1 MSSMTGTPTKVSS
14 TEDGNVSKNIVTKIT
29 NSQLES
35 SIFPTFLNKLF
46 ISKVYSD
53 NQDTAGERREA
64 LSSTFVEH
72 HLSLQEIAE
81 IYPDSYI
88 DINNPAN
95 SDGLSS
101 TEARKRLKDGGP
113 NIIKQSSEGQTSDIV
128 IFLKQF
134 LHKFWILL
142 IGAACLSL
150 VTYFFHL
157 TQGVGDALMLYC
169 ALILFGIV
177 VLMSILSYIQ
187 EKKAMKVL
195 TDFKNLMPS
204 SSHVIRDCQEKIVH
218 SSDLV
223 VGDIIVIDTGSLIPA
238 DCRIILSNG
247 LKIEASAIT
256 GEGIT
261 HEYTHDSC
269 PNNVNIFDARNIA
282 LKGSFCIEGSGIGL
296 VIRTGQYTV
305 LGRVAHIQSK
315 APSNRSRLELEIS
328 NFVTSISIIAVTSAL
343 VFFIIG
349 IGISGFRNMVIH
361 FVTGFVIIIVANIP
375 QGLPAT
381 VMSQLAI
388 IARRMAKMN
397 VFIKKPDIIDEL
409 GATTVI
415 CVDKTGTLTQN
426 NMTLTDLWYN
436 KKHISYHG
444 EMKQPRIRH
453 VMKMCQQRKFQLES
467 PLPDIL
473 SVMSVCNKGVFT
485 KHRSSFKKLSTLLKM
500 RNKSLDSRRPS
511 GPMKKRFTIKNQDTG
526 EETVR
531 EPTIR
536 SVNGSDTNNM
546 ELTIDNLSSDN
557 NSDSDED
564 SFKNSEGQ
572 NNIFSKDG
580 IIGTSCDVALL
591 KYVENTASVEGIRER
606 YHTVFEIPFS
616 SLRRSQFTI
625 ARVLTKNLKNEK
637 EDNKLDAYVVFM
649 KGAPEE
655 VLSRCNKVKIGDE
668 EQDLTEEFKLDC
680 KTAYEHFGNEGKRV
694 IAFAMKHFYAE
705 KKTKFTG
712 DSNNYP
718 KDDLIFLSLSA
729 LIDPPRVEVPVAIK
743 QCKEAGIKI
752 FMMTN
757 DHLTSATATASEI
770 GLVAPVSG
778 DTVINISGDKK
789 NFKRSKKKRPIQLE
803 NQDCAIVVG
812 EQLSKLTSKEWDNL
826 LKHKNII
833 FARTL
838 PFQKLQI
845 VEECQK
851 RGETVAVTVG
861 GSASDVPALVKANV
875 GIVMGKNVSSD
886 LAKTAADIIVT
897 ENNFSSIVKGIEE
910 GRLLFDNLRLSIAYT
925 MAHILAEIFPISLN
939 FLFGMPLGLEP
950 LQILSIDLA
959 SELPPAIS
967 LAYESPE
974 RDIMKTPPR
983 RKSAKLVSYSLLLYS
998 YVFTG
1003 PVISL
1008 GCFFA
1013 YLSVYWSYGINLSD
1027 LVYTEQYWSSNSSN
1041 FTTSTNITF
1050 TGPEQNRIR
1059 GEASASF
1066 HVTLVMSQVL
1076 HLYLCTTRRVSFF
1089 KHGITNLISVFAV
1102 IIEILLLNLF
1112 VFTPTFQY
1120 ILDISTPPTHIWI
1133 FAPIVGFYL
1142 LIFNEFRKYCI
1153 RNIRHGT
1160 LYKILKW

>member
-1 MSSMTGTPTKVSS
+1 MSLMTGTS
-14 TEDGNVSKNIVTKIT
+14 TEVHNNDDNNVNKNIATKLT
-29 NSQLES
+29 N
-35 SIFPTFLNKLF
+35 
-46 ISKVYSD
+46 

-72 HLSLQEIAE
+72 HLSLQEISE

-101 TEARKRLKDGGP
+101 LEARKRLKDGGP
-113 NIIKQSSEGQTSDIV
+113 NIIKQSSSGQSSNII

-157 TQGVGDALMLYC
+157 AQGVADALMLYC

-177 VLMSILSYIQ
+177 FLMSILSFIQ

-204 SSHVIRDCQEKIVH
+204 NSHVIRDCQEKIVH
-218 SSDLV
+218 SRDLV

-256 GEGIT
+256 GEGIM

-269 PNNVNIFDARNIA
+269 PNNVNIFDAKNIA

-315 APSNRSRLELEIS
+315 APSNRSRLEQEIS
-328 NFVTSISIIAVTSAL
+328 NFVTSISIIAISSAL
-343 VFFIIG
+343 AFFIIG
-349 IGISGFRNMVIH
+349 IAVSGFRNMVIH
-361 FVTGFVIIIVANIP
+361 FVTGFVVIIVANVP

-397 VFIKKPDIIDEL
+397 VFIRKPDIIDEL
-409 GATTVI
+409 GATTII

-453 VMKMCQQRKFQLES
+453 VIKMSQQRKFQLEA
-467 PLPDIL
+467 PVPDIL

-485 KHRSSFKKLSTLLKM
+485 KHRSSFKKKSTLLKL
-500 RNKSLDSRRPS
+500 RNKSLDSYKPS
-511 GPMKKRFTIKNQDTG
+511 GIMRKRFTIKNQDTG

-531 EPTIR
+531 DPTIR
-536 SVNGSDTNNM
+536 SGNISDTNNID
-546 ELTIDNLSSDN
+546 IDNLSSN
-557 NSDSDED
+557 NSSDSDEESYKYSD
-564 SFKNSEGQ
+564 EHENTF
-572 NNIFSKDG
+572 FSKDG

-625 ARVLTKNLKNEK
+625 ARVLTKSIDKEKN
-637 EDNKLDAYVVFM
+637 DKLDTFVVFM

-655 VLSRCNKVKIGDE
+655 VLSRCNKVKIGEE
-668 EQDLTEEFKLDC
+668 EQDLTDEFKLDC

-705 KKTKFTG
+705 RKTKFTS
-712 DSNNYP
+712 DSDNYP
-718 KDDLIFLSLSA
+718 KNDLIFLSLSA

-770 GLVAPVSG
+770 GLITPSSN
-778 DTVINISGDKK
+778 DTIININGEKN
-789 NFKRSKKKRPIQLE
+789 NFKKSKKKRTLQSG
-803 NQDCAIVVG
+803 NDNCAIIVG

-886 LAKTAADIIVT
+886 LAKTAADVIVT

-998 YVFTG
+998 YIFTG
-1003 PVISL
+1003 PIISL
-1008 GCFFA
+1008 GCFYA
-1013 YLSVYWSYGINLSD
+1013 YLSVYWSYGITLSD
-1027 LVYTEQYWSSNSSN
+1027 LAYTEEYWTTTSSN
-1041 FTTSTNITF
+1041 FTTSSNITF

-1133 FAPIVGFYL
+1133 FAPMVGFYL

>member
-1 MSSMTGTPTKVSS
+1 MSSKGEVNKS
-14 TEDGNVSKNIVTKIT
+14 GNVSNNIDEVDRSIMEKIT
-29 NSQLES
+29 NNQSES
-35 SIFPTFLNKLF
+35 SIFPTFLNRIF
-46 ISKVYSD
+46 TSKVYIEKGDS
-53 NQDTAGERREA
+53 AGEKREA

-88 DINNPAN
+88 DIEDPTN
-95 SDGLSS
+95 SDGLS
-101 TEARKRLKDGGP
+101 TLEAKKRLKDGGT
-113 NIIKQSSEGQTSDIV
+113 NIIKQESSSKTSSII

-142 IGAACLSL
+142 IGAAFLSL
-150 VTYFFHL
+150 ITYFFHL
-157 TQGVGDALMLYC
+157 ARGDGDSLMLYC
-169 ALILFGIV
+169 AFILIGIV

-195 TDFKNLMPS
+195 TDFKNLLPS
-204 SSHVIRDCQEKIVH
+204 KSHVIRDCQEKIVN
-218 SSDLV
+218 SVELV

-238 DCRIILSNG
+238 DCRILLSNG

-261 HEYTHDSC
+261 YEYTHDPCS
-269 PNNVNIFDARNIA
+269 NNVNIFEARNIA
-282 LKGSFCIEGSGIGL
+282 LKGSFCIEGSGIAL

-315 APSNRSRLELEIS
+315 APSNISRLELEIA
-328 NFVTSISIIAVTSAL
+328 NFVTSISIIAVSMAL
-343 VFFIIG
+343 IFFIIG
-349 IGISGFRNMVIH
+349 IAISGFRNMVIH
-361 FVTGFVIIIVANIP
+361 FVTGFVIIIVANVP

-388 IARRMAKMN
+388 IARRMAKVN
-397 VFIKKPDIIDEL
+397 VYIRKPDIIDEL

-453 VMKMCQQRKFQLES
+453 VIKISQQRRFQLEA

-485 KHRSSFKKLSTLLKM
+485 KHRSSYKKMSTLLRM
-500 RNKSLDSRRPS
+500 RNKSIESRLAS
-511 GPMKKRFTIKNQDTG
+511 GPTKKRFTIKNQDTG

-536 SVNGSDTNNM
+536 SVNVSENNVVDRI
-546 ELTIDNLSSDN
+546 EIDSDN
-557 NSDSDED
+557 NSDSDDESFDKNLED
-564 SFKNSEGQ
+564 GSND
-572 NNIFSKDG
+572 IYSKHG
-580 IIGTSCDVALL
+580 IIGTPCDVALL
-591 KYVENTASVEGIRER
+591 RYVENTASVEGIRER
-606 YHTVFEIPFS
+606 YQTVFEIPFS

-625 ARVLTKNLKNEK
+625 AKVLTKNISKDKVDDL
-637 EDNKLDAYVVFM
+637 DNYVVFM

-655 VLSRCNKVKIGDE
+655 VLSRCSKVKIGDE
-668 EQDLTEEFKLDC
+668 EQELSEEFKLDC

-694 IAFAMKHFYAE
+694 IAFAMKYFHEE
-705 KKTKFTG
+705 KKAKFTS
-712 DSNNYP
+712 DSDNYP
-718 KDDLIFLSLSA
+718 KDELIFLSLSA
-729 LIDPPRVEVPVAIK
+729 LIDPPRLEVPVAIK
-743 QCKEAGIKI
+743 QCKAAGIKV

-770 GLVAPVSG
+770 GLITSTSG
-778 DTVINISGDKK
+778 DTVVNIGPEKK
-789 NFKRSKKKRPIQLE
+789 NKKRNKR
-803 NQDCAIVVG
+803 NQQNTNTDCAIIVG
-812 EQLSKLTSKEWDNL
+812 EQLSKLTPKEWDNL
-826 LKHKNII
+826 LKHNNII

-851 RGETVAVTVG
+851 RGETVTVTVG

-897 ENNFSSIVKGIEE
+897 DDNFSSIIKGIEE
-910 GRLLFDNLRLSIAYT
+910 GRLLFDNLRLSIGYT

-983 RKSAKLVSYSLLLYS
+983 RQSTKLVSYSLLLYS

-1003 PVISL
+1003 PAIGL
-1008 GCFFA
+1008 GCFLA
-1013 YLSVYWSYGINLSD
+1013 YLSVYYSYGIGISD
-1027 LVYTEQYWSSNSSN
+1027 LLYTEQYWSDNSPNYTIS
-1041 FTTSTNITF
+1041 SNITF

-1120 ILDISTPPTHIWI
+1120 IMDISTPPTHIWI
-1133 FAPIVGFYL
+1133 FAPMVGAYL

-1153 RNIRHGT
+1153 RNLRHGT

>member
-1 MSSMTGTPTKVSS
+1 MFSMGDTPNKDID
-14 TEDGNVSKNIVTKIT
+14 TEKPNINKSISTKI
-29 NSQLES
+29 NKSQSES
-35 SIFPTFLNKLF
+35 SIFPSFLNKF
-46 ISKVYSD
+46 FSSKVYTDS
-53 NQDTAGERREA
+53 QDSSSERREA

-88 DINNPAN
+88 DIDNPAN
-95 SDGLSS
+95 SDGLST

-113 NIIKQSSEGQTSDIV
+113 NVIKQASDKQTSNIAL
-128 IFLKQF
+128 FLQQF

-157 TQGVGDALMLYC
+157 AKGIGDALMLYC
-169 ALILFGIV
+169 ALLLFGIV
-177 VLMSILSYIQ
+177 VFMSFLSYIQ
-187 EKKAMKVL
+187 ERKAMKVM

-204 SSHVIRDCQEKIVH
+204 NSHVIRDCQEKIVN

-256 GEGIT
+256 GEGIMN
-261 HEYTHDSC
+261 EYTHDSC

-282 LKGSFCIEGSGIGL
+282 LKGSYCIEGSGIGL

-328 NFVTSISIIAVTSAL
+328 NFVTRISIIAVSSAL
-343 VFFIIG
+343 AFFIIG
-349 IGISGFRNMVIH
+349 IAISGFRNMVIH

-453 VMKMCQQRKFQLES
+453 IMKMSQQRKFQLES

-485 KHRSSFKKLSTLLKM
+485 RHRSSFKKTSTLLKM
-500 RNKSLDSRRPS
+500 RNKSWDSRRPS
-511 GPMKKRFTIKNQDTG
+511 GPTKKRFTIKNQDTG

-536 SVNGSDTNNM
+536 SVGNSETNNV
-546 ELTIDNLSSDN
+546 EVDRARISTDNSSD
-557 NSDSDED
+557 SEDD
-564 SFKNSEGQ
+564 SFKDSEGQ
-572 NNIFSKDG
+572 NNTIYSKDG
-580 IIGTSCDVALL
+580 IIGTPCDVALL

-625 ARVLTKNLKNEK
+625 ARVLTKTVVDKDNNL
-637 EDNKLDAYVVFM
+637 DTFVVFM

-655 VLSRCNKVKIGDE
+655 VLSRCCKVKINEE

-705 KKTKFTG
+705 RRTKFTA
-712 DSNNYP
+712 DSDNYP
-718 KDDLIFLSLSA
+718 KDGLIFLSLSA

-743 QCKEAGIKI
+743 QCKTAGIKI

-770 GLVAPVSG
+770 GLITPSSN
-778 DTVINISGDKK
+778 DTVININSDKR
-789 NFKRSKKKRPIQLE
+789 NFRRSRKKRIIPSTS
-803 NQDCAIVVG
+803 QDCAIIIG
-812 EQLSKLTSKEWDNL
+812 EQLSKLTSKEWDDL
-826 LKHKNII
+826 LKHKSII

-983 RKSAKLVSYSLLLYS
+983 RKSTKLVSFSLLLYS

-1008 GCFFA
+1008 GCFCA
-1013 YLSVYWSYGINLSD
+1013 YLSVYWSYGIHLSD
-1027 LVYTEQYWSSNSSN
+1027 LAYTEHHWSDNSPN
-1041 FTTSTNITF
+1041 FTTSTNIVL

-1133 FAPIVGFYL
+1133 FAPLVGCYL